1 MFGQNRSFSNG
12 HVVFEKKQPL
22 ELDSVVEET
31 VTGDYALIIN
41 GHSLVSLLKAFL
53 FLFLHPNNHFFCAVI
68 TKSFFVYSK
77 QMTLLEIGHMH

>member
-12 HVVFEKKQPL
+12 HVVFEKKQQL

-41 GHSLVSLLKAFL
+41 GHSLVSSLKAFVL
-53 FLFLHPNNHFFCAVI
+53 FFLHPNNRLFCAI
-68 TKSFFVYSK
+68 IMRSFVFSK
-77 QMTLLEIGHMH
+77 QVTLLETRQTQ